1 LQKGVN
7 SVSVAHTH
15 THTHTHTL
23 AADTIVTRSFL

>member
-7 SVSVAHTH
+7 SVSVAH